1 MSAPFLWLAASTG
14 ILSLLTPCVFPM
26 IPVTVAYFSSDNHRG
41 RSGFT
46 AVLLFGV
53 GIVGTFTVLGLVLAA
68 VFGASGLTRFAA
80 DPAVNLILAGL
91 FFIFAAQILFLVERR
106 TSLRGFSP
114 AGETP

>member
-26 IPVTVAYFSSDNHRG
+26 IPVTVAYCSSDKHRG

-46 AVLLFGV
+46 AVLLFGL

-80 DPAVNLILAGL
+80 DPTVNLILAGL
-91 FFIFAAQILFLVERR
+91 FLIFAANLFGWLE
-106 TSLRGFSP
+106 LRLP
-114 AGETP
+114 WRVLTA